1 MRSSSRSPAG
11 YLLAIYAIRKQ
22 EKETEAMKKQTLTVS
37 EIIRAW
43 KDKNFRD
50 SLSEEQR
57 AQLPSNPAG
66 LVEIDDEQLIQVAG
80 GSPGTWRH
88 C

>member
-1 MRSSSRSPAG
+1 
-11 YLLAIYAIRKQ
+11 
-22 EKETEAMKKQTLTVS
+22 MKKPTLTVH

-57 AQLPSNPAG
+57 AQLPANPAG

-80 GSPGTWRH
+80 GAPRTYGGS
-88 C
+88 CL

>member
-1 MRSSSRSPAG
+1 MN
-11 YLLAIYAIRKQ
+11 
-22 EKETEAMKKQTLTVS
+22 KQTLTVN

-43 KDKNFRD
+43 KDRNFRD

-57 AQLPSNPAG
+57 AQLPANPAG
-66 LVEIDDEQLIQVAG
+66 LVEIDDEQLVQVAG
-80 GSPGTWRH
+80 GATKSRY

>member
-1 MRSSSRSPAG
+1 
-11 YLLAIYAIRKQ
+11 
-22 EKETEAMKKQTLTVS
+22 MKKQTLTVN

-57 AQLPSNPAG
+57 AQLPANPAG
-66 LVEIDDEQLIQVAG
+66 LVEIDDEQLLQVAG
-80 GSPGTWRH
+80 GAPQTWRN

>member
-1 MRSSSRSPAG
+1 MRTMV
-11 YLLAIYAIRKQ
+11 LTKTNN
-22 EKETEAMKKQTLTVS
+22 KETYPVKKQTLSVQ

-50 SLSEEQR
+50 SLNEEQR
-57 AQLPSNPAG
+57 AQLPANPAG
-66 LVEIDDEQLIQVAG
+66 LVEIDDEQLVQVTG
-80 GSPGTWRH
+80 GAPPVSWR

>member
-1 MRSSSRSPAG
+1 
-11 YLLAIYAIRKQ
+11 
-22 EKETEAMKKQTLTVS
+22 MKKQTLSVN

-50 SLSEEQR
+50 SLSDKQR
-57 AQLPSNPAG
+57 AQLPANPAG
-66 LVEIDDEQLIQVAG
+66 LVEIEDEQLTQVAG
-80 GSPGTWRH
+80 GNLINSRY

>member
-1 MRSSSRSPAG
+1 
-11 YLLAIYAIRKQ
+11 
-22 EKETEAMKKQTLTVS
+22 MKKQTLTVH

-57 AQLPSNPAG
+57 AQLPANPAG
-66 LVEIDDEQLIQVAG
+66 LVEIDDELLVQVAG
-80 GSPGTWRH
+80 GAVYTRNAG
-88 C
+88 CF

>member
-1 MRSSSRSPAG
+1 
-11 YLLAIYAIRKQ
+11 
-22 EKETEAMKKQTLTVS
+22 MKKQTLSVN

-66 LVEIDDEQLIQVAG
+66 LVEIDDEQLVQVAG
-80 GSPGTWRH
+80 RGINTYNCH
-88 C
+88 